1 MTETRAQCSV
11 VFVSLCVL
19 VPVVLFEHSYIRDA
33 EAMFSIVLGTTFTFV
48 RSSKSFHWT
57 NGRPLKVGIPNVT
70 DLEYSPWIE

>member
-1 MTETRAQCSV
+1 MTETRTQGSV

-19 VPVVLFEHSYIRDA
+19 VPVVLFEHSSIRDA

-48 RSSKSFHWT
+48 LSSKSFHWT
-57 NGRPLKVGIPNVT
+57 NGRPLKVGIPNVI